1 MAQQQIS
8 DGYHLSFSIGKSLWD
23 DLVGSA
29 LPVKVR
35 EGTFDL
41 GRNLYQGVKQ
51 LQVREKVA
59 ALLEDREAPE
69 ALTKAKSA
77 AADLWGNRREQVYK
91 LIDEL
96 VHIEGEWGFEVD
108 RDGTE
113 FQYAPQRL
121 GVDAHVKATATGKA
135 YLLRNNVEIPFTIE
149 KRLGATAALGD
160 IKYDKDSRTIT
171 GEVMD
176 PAIDF
181 GDSIV
186 SSLLNEAVANILGQ
200 QVQRF
205 GRVPI
210 IKQDQLDEM
219 LAPAGG
225 PLKMKMSVQD
235 VRIEVSETELTLRVK
250 FGFEQNQIEG

>member
-1 MAQQQIS
+1 
-8 DGYHLSFSIGKSLWD
+8 
-23 DLVGSA
+23 
-29 LPVKVR
+29 
-35 EGTFDL
+35 
-41 GRNLYQGVKQ
+41 
-51 LQVREKVA
+51 
-59 ALLEDREAPE
+59 
-69 ALTKAKSA
+69 
-77 AADLWGNRREQVYK
+77 
-91 LIDEL
+91 
-96 VHIEGEWGFEVD
+96 
-108 RDGTE
+108 
-113 FQYAPQRL
+113 
-121 GVDAHVKATATGKA
+121 
-135 YLLRNNVEIPFTIE
+135 
-149 KRLGATAALGD
+149 
-160 IKYDKDSRTIT
+160 
-171 GEVMD
+171 MD

>member
-1 MAQQQIS
+1 MSQQQID

-29 LPVKVR
+29 LPVKIK

-41 GRNLYQGVKQ
+41 GRNVYQGVKQ

-59 ALLEDREAPE
+59 ALLEDREAPA
-69 ALTKAKSA
+69 ALTKARSA
-77 AADLWGNRREQVYK
+77 AADLWSSRREQVYK

-96 VHIEGEWGFEVD
+96 VHVEGEWSFEVD

-113 FQYAPQRL
+113 FQYAPQKL
-121 GVDAHVKATATGKA
+121 GVDAHVKATTVNV
-135 YLLRNNVEIPFTIE
+135 LLKNNVEIPFTIE
-149 KRLGATAALGD
+149 KRLGATAAIGD
-160 IKYDKDSRTIT
+160 IKYDKDTRTIT

-181 GDSIV
+181 GDSVVANLI
-186 SSLLNEAVANILGQ
+186 SEAVATVLGN
-200 QVQRF
+200 QVAQRV

-210 IKQDQLDEM
+210 LKKDQLDEM

-225 PLKMKMSVQD
+225 PLKMKMSVED
-235 VRIEVSETELTLRVK
+235 VALDVSDSELTLRVK
-250 FGFEQNQIEG
+250 FGFEQKQIEG